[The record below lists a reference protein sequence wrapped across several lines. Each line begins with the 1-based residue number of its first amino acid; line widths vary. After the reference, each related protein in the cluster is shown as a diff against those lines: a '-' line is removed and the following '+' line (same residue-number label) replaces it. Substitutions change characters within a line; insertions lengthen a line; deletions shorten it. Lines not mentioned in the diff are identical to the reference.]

1 MSKGDPARL
10 VASIVICL
18 FPGIAGSAVTVAG
31 VSQWYPSLA
40 KPFFN
45 PPSWIFTPVW
55 TILYIMMGI
64 SLFLIW
70 RKPISTPGR
79 KKALYIFAVQLVLNA
94 AWSPVF
100 FGLRSI
106 VGGMIL
112 ITLLWLSIGLVIYI
126 FDRISRK
133 AALLLVPYF
142 LWVSFASMVNFSLL
156 ILNCP

>member
-1 MSKGDPARL
+1 MSKGDLARL
-10 VASIVICL
+10 IASIVICL
-18 FPGIAGSAVTVAG
+18 LPGIAGSAVTVAA
-31 VSQWYPSLA
+31 VSQWYPTLV
-40 KPFFN
+40 KPFFS
-45 PPSWIFTPVW
+45 PPSWIFGPVW
-55 TILYIMMGI
+55 TILYLMMGI

-70 RKPISTPGR
+70 QKDPLTSGR
-79 KKALYIFAVQLVLNA
+79 KKALYIFAVQLILNA

-112 ITLLWLSIGLVIYI
+112 ITLLWLSIGLVIYT

-142 LWVSFASMVNFSLL
+142 LWVSFASVLNFSLL